1 MRLGKGAERS
11 QIPGWAS
18 MAAGSGVPRPGA
30 GVQPAGLDC
39 PVRLS
44 AHGKNVYAT
53 GVTHGDRHNE
63 ARAGELAA
71 TKYSPAPPV
80 SWGLY
85 FMQAASAFKRELR
98 LSK

>member
-1 MRLGKGAERS
+1 
-11 QIPGWAS
+11 

-44 AHGKNVYAT
+44 ARGKDVYAT

-63 ARAGELAA
+63 ARAGELSRDEVFAGAA
-71 TKYSPAPPV
+71 
-80 SWGLY
+80 G
-85 FMQAASAFKRELR
+85 
-98 LSK
+98 